1 MNCTTFVARFTDY
14 LDGVLSSADGRAMEQ
29 HLEGCVSCVRYKN
42 VVEHGRS
49 VLLSLPVP
57 ELRDDFSSRLEHRL
71 LHVADEQVLP
81 DEVASRAP
89 ALAVLGIAVL
99 LTVVAWSP
107 LLLGGA
113 PVVQLAPIVVDHAPT
128 RMRTLPMGLSVQ
140 PASDDPEG
148 LPVLDR
154 QLWDDTRLYEYS
166 ALSRRYPETV
176 QYRQVG
182 LATGR

>member
-1 MNCTTFVARFTDY
+1 MDCTTFVARFTDY
-14 LDGVLSSADGRAMEQ
+14 LDGLLSSADGRAMEQ
-29 HLEGCVSCVRYKN
+29 HLEGCVSCLRYKN
-42 VVEHGRS
+42 GVEHGRS

-81 DEVASRAP
+81 DDVASRAP
-89 ALAVLGIAVL
+89 ALAVLGIAML

-113 PVVQLAPIVVDHAPT
+113 PVVQLEPIVVDHAPT
-128 RMRTLPMGLSVQ
+128 QTRSLPIGLAVQ
-140 PASDDPEG
+140 PASVDPDA
-148 LPVLDR
+148 LPELDR

-166 ALSRRYPETV
+166 QLKRRYPETH
-176 QYRQVG
+176 QVG